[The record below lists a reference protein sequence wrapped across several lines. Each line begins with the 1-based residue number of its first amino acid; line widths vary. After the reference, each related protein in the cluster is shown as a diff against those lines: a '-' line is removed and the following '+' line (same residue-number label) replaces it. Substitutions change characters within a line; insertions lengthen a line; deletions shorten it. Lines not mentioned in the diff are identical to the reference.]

1 MESLRYIAIAL
12 TTIGMGLTALGLGS
26 TFSSLFSSI
35 ARNPEAEEKIS
46 KYAFI
51 GAAFVESMG
60 LFSLVV
66 ALLLIF
72 FVK

>member
-1 MESLRYIAIAL
+1 MESLKYIAIAF
-12 TTIGMGLTALGLGS
+12 TTIGLGMTAMGLS
-26 TFSSLFSSI
+26 NTFSSLFSSI
-35 ARNPEAEEKIS
+35 SRNPGAEKEIS

-51 GAAFVESMG
+51 AAAFVESMG

-72 FVK
+72 SVK

>member
-1 MESLRYIAIAL
+1 MEGFKYIAIAL
-12 TTIGMGLTALGLGS
+12 TTAGLGLTALGLAT
-26 TFSSLFSSI
+26 TFSSLFSAI
-35 ARNPEAEEKIS
+35 ARNPEAEEKLS

-51 GAAFVESMG
+51 GAAFIESMG

-72 FVK
+72 FVQ

>member
-1 MESLRYIAIAL
+1 MDNLKYIAIAL
-12 TTIGMGLTALGLGS
+12 TTLGMGLTALSLGN

-51 GAAFVESMG
+51 GAAFIESMG

-72 FVK
+72 FVN

>member
-1 MESLRYIAIAL
+1 MEGLKYIAIAI
-12 TTIGMGLTALGLGS
+12 TTLGMGLTATALGT
-26 TFSSLFSSI
+26 TFSSLFSGI

-72 FVK
+72 FVN

>member
-12 TTIGMGLTALGLGS
+12 TTVGLGMTALGLGG
-26 TFSSLFSSI
+26 TFSSLFNAIS
-35 ARNPEAEEKIS
+35 RNPDSEEKLS

-51 GAAFVESMG
+51 AAAFVESMG

-72 FVK
+72 SVK

>member
-1 MESLRYIAIAL
+1 MEGLKYIAVAL
-12 TTIGMGLTALGLGS
+12 TTVGLGLTAMSLGT
-26 TFSSLFSSI
+26 TFSALFNAIS
-35 ARNPEAEEKIS
+35 RNPESEQKLS

-51 GAAFVESMG
+51 AAAFVESMG

-72 FVK
+72 SSN

>member
-1 MESLRYIAIAL
+1 MEGLKYIAIAL
-12 TTIGMGLTALGLGS
+12 TTVGLGMTANS
-26 TFSSLFSSI
+26 LGNTFASLFSSI
-35 ARNPEAEEKIS
+35 SRNPEAEEKLS

-51 GAAFVESMG
+51 AAAFVESMG

-72 FVK
+72 SVK

>member
-1 MESLRYIAIAL
+1 MEGLKYIAIAL
-12 TTIGMGLTALGLGS
+12 TTLGMGWTAHALSGVF
-26 TFSSLFSSI
+26 TSLFTSI
-35 ARNPEAEEKIS
+35 SRNPEAEEKIS

-72 FVK
+72 FV